1 MDTSNTFDKII
12 ERRRSNRIFDR
23 NIPVPD
29 DVIQRSLER
38 AILSPNS
45 SNMQLWEFYWIKSEE
60 ARKKFAAFCLDQSP
74 ARTAQHMVVFVTRR
88 DHWRKRAKWNY
99 EAIKETVEGEPSKSH
114 KAGMDYYS
122 KIMPMAYRIDPFGFF
137 SLLRRLVCFFSGL
150 KKPFVRMGGKS
161 DIRVV
166 THKSCAL
173 AAQTFMLSIAS
184 EDFDSCP
191 MEGLDSLRVKKELN
205 LPASAEINMI
215 IAVGKGTPPGIWGPR
230 KRVPY
235 EEVVFER

>member
-23 NIPVPD
+23 NIAIPD

-45 SNMQLWEFYWIKSEE
+45 SNMQLWEFYWLKSEE
-60 ARKKFAAFCLDQSP
+60 AIKKFAPLCLDQSP

-88 DHWRKRAKWNY
+88 DLWRKRAKWNY
-99 EAIKETVEGEPSKSH
+99 DAIKETVAGEPSKSH

-122 KIMPMAYRIDPFGFF
+122 KIMPMAYRTDFLGMF
-137 SLLRRLVCFFSGL
+137 SLLRRVICFVSGL
-150 KKPFVRMGGKS
+150 KKPFVRMGGKA

-191 MEGLDSLRVKKELN
+191 MEGFDEIRVKKELN
-205 LPASAEINMI
+205 LPAQAEVNMI
-215 IAVGKGTPPGIWGPR
+215 IAVGKGTAPGIWGPR
-230 KRVPY
+230 KRVNY
-235 EEVVFER
+235 DEVVFER